1 MKIKE
6 IKYLVYLIFLHCA
19 CIFFT
24 VSRFLFF
31 KWGKWLINTRF
42 LHSSFSVYTV
52 MIIFIFPSFSIIPY
66 YFQYDFPNVSAK
78 KKCMLAVILT
88 GNTLLILA
96 YTAFINKIMS

>member
-1 MKIKE
+1 
-6 IKYLVYLIFLHCA
+6 
-19 CIFFT
+19 
-24 VSRFLFF
+24 
-31 KWGKWLINTRF
+31 
-42 LHSSFSVYTV
+42 